1 MTPVTKGY
9 VDITGGQVHY
19 LCAGPQDGTPLVLLH
34 ATSDAASMWEPAL
47 PVFGRLGYRAVAFDI
62 PGHGNSF
69 RPESEPGANG
79 YAAMMHEAVRAFGL
93 ERYHLLGH
101 HFGGTVA
108 GILAADHPNSVRTLS
123 VFGWNKI
130 GGEWIK
136 SIRAAKPREFGADG
150 ETVRHHW
157 VRRWE
162 MSGRL
167 LDDPAENRFS
177 EALGLR
183 TMIALLQAGKEWF
196 WAYRAI
202 GETDHA
208 VLAGRIGCPVLLFAG
223 PRDHLWQE
231 SQDGVADF
239 ANARFVGMDWVGV
252 DAVDEEPDLFC
263 AVVDRFIRAENP

>member
-1 MTPVTKGY
+1 MTAIHKSY
-9 VDITGGQVHY
+9 VDIEGGQVHC
-19 LCAGPQDGTPLVLLH
+19 LASGPQNGTPLVMLH
-34 ATSDAASMWEPAL
+34 ATSDAASMWEPVL
-47 PVFGRLGYRAVAFDI
+47 PLFGGRGYRAVAFDI

-69 RPESEPGANG
+69 RPAAEPGAQG
-79 YAAMMHEAVRAFGL
+79 YAGMMLEAARSFGFDT
-93 ERYHLLGH
+93 YHLLAH

-108 GILAADHPNSVRTLS
+108 GVMAAEQPEAVRTLS

-130 GGEWIK
+130 GGEWIE
-136 SIRAAKPREFGADG
+136 SIRKAGPRVFGPDG
-150 ETVRHHW
+150 RTVGHHW

-167 LDDPAENRFS
+167 LDDPNENRFT
-177 EALGLR
+177 EAMGLR
-183 TMIALLQAGKEWF
+183 TMIALLQAGPEWY

-208 VLAGRIGCPVLLFAG
+208 ALARQITCPVLLFAG

-239 ANARFVGMDWVGV
+239 ANASFVGIDWVGV
-252 DAVDEEPDLFC
+252 DAADEEPETFC
-263 AVVDRFIRAENP
+263 RVVDEFIRS